1 MNNLC
6 LDNNRIQLI
15 SRDTFYGLGRLTFI
29 DLQFNLCINEIFNGT
44 DVATQLSNM
53 KSEKKVCNFL
63 EIPQM
68 ICEVRE
74 GKFIEREGK
83 INETFK
89 EREETLQK
97 TISSIS
103 IDKNAAII
111 ARDNIRLEK
120 AKLDVIVDKL
130 KKDVVKIQEEKTI
143 ITQERDELIKENES
157 IKQEKFKVIDE
168 RDKSRQDS
176 SKKDVTIRELEN
188 DLDECRKPKE
198 DNQNELEPNMA

>member
-1 MNNLC
+1 
-6 LDNNRIQLI
+6 
-15 SRDTFYGLGRLTFI
+15 
-29 DLQFNLCINEIFNGT
+29 
-44 DVATQLSNM
+44 
-53 KSEKKVCNFL
+53 
-63 EIPQM
+63 M
-68 ICEVRE
+68 ICEV
-74 GKFIEREGK
+74 REGK

-89 EREETLQK
+89 EHEETLQK
-97 TISSIS
+97 TISSIT
-103 IDKNAAII
+103 IDKNAAIMD
-111 ARDNIRLEK
+111 RDNIRLEK
-120 AKLDVIVDKL
+120 AKLDVLVDKL

-176 SKKDVTIRELEN
+176 SEKDVTIRELEN